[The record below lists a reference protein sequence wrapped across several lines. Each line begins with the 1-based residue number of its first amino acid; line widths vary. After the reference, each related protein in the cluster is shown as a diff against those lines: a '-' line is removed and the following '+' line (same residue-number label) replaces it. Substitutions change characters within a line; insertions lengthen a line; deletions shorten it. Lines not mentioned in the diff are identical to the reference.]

1 MAHMQKFKG
10 SSASHILGHCERE
23 RGKEGYLKY
32 RNGSYIDE
40 SRTQYNQ
47 SFPAA
52 GKGKQRLE
60 QRLAEVAPKRR
71 KDAVT
76 MIDWVVTLPEQLSDS
91 SGKAISRFF
100 TTTLHFLSDRY
111 GEKNLVGAYLHVD
124 ETTPH
129 LHYCFVP
136 VVTDPDGTER
146 LCAKQLMSRKELN
159 SFHKELDTELEK
171 CFGIPGL
178 ALTGITKEQGGN
190 KSVSELKALS
200 KQAELLEAEKKRLE
214 TKLDGLK
221 RQIKTDLPAN
231 KKWISFNANFRD
243 YKGMLLEKREN
254 PWNKSIS
261 DMLLVVDDGK
271 KFIITYECE
280 HNCDYPKGDEIS
292 SRYVAYDVAEF
303 DEDYY
308 ADPLMAALE
317 EFDGQYQKQK
327 KAYEQE
333 KNRQECKHL
342 LKSLPI
348 EDRCNIVLD
357 ALDTDI
363 ELREY
368 VSSVL
373 DEDHTDGIEQIR
385 LEYEDDFDF

>member
-91 SGKAISRFF
+91 SGKAISQFF
-100 TTTLHFLSDRY
+100 STTLHFLSDRY

-190 KSVSELKALS
+190 KSVSELKELS
-200 KQAELLEAEKKRLE
+200 KRAELLETEKKRLE
-214 TKLDGLK
+214 GQIDAFCDYLVDGVDDDLVIELFK
-221 RQIKTDLPAN
+221 RLPYKKQFQAVLEAEFPDTQYQPQVIN
-231 KKWISFNANFRD
+231 KVFEDYMESFETSYLRPD
-243 YKGMLLEKREN
+243 VI
-254 PWNKSIS
+254 KSIEQAS
-261 DMLLVVDDGK
+261 GVE
-271 KFIITYECE
+271 YEKE
-280 HNCDYPKGDEIS
+280 
-292 SRYVAYDVAEF
+292 
-303 DEDYY
+303 
-308 ADPLMAALE
+308 
-317 EFDGQYQKQK
+317 
-327 KAYEQE
+327 
-333 KNRQECKHL
+333 HL
-342 LKSLPI
+342 L
-348 EDRCNIVLD
+348 
-357 ALDTDI
+357 
-363 ELREY
+363 
-368 VSSVL
+368 
-373 DEDHTDGIEQIR
+373 
-385 LEYEDDFDF
+385 YEDDDWEL